1 MTSAEALGYFP
12 PAIVTIAATWLLHK
26 HAGLPVWQALVSV
39 LLGPVFGPA
48 AAGSQLAASAS
59 DAIRA
64 ARRVTA
70 AIAKAGQLMDLLES
84 RNIAGPS
91 EGSKARDVLV
101 RPEGIE
107 ETTGS
112 LKESQ

>member
-1 MTSAEALGYFP
+1 VTSAEVLGYLP

-39 LLGPVFGPA
+39 LLGPVSGPA

-70 AIAKAGQLMDLLES
+70 AARPGTPGRRRQRAWAAAGTGPLS
-84 RNIAGPS
+84 R
-91 EGSKARDVLV
+91 
-101 RPEGIE
+101 
-107 ETTGS
+107 
-112 LKESQ
+112 KEDQ